1 MSEPMGPYAAVCPH
15 CGHAPKEHD
24 DPGCS
29 GCRNAGHTCEWGPSL
44 PTTVPQVVARVMS
57 RDTDVDGIKA
67 TGFCR
72 EHNLVECYSC
82 LSAQP
87 TRADILR
94 EAAGYVFS
102 FETDERVG
110 MQAADFIGRRLLEL
124 ADKPKPYVCSQ
135 EPHPGVEFYGTDGG
149 CAECDYRPATKP
161 R

>member
-87 TRADILR
+87 TRA
-94 EAAGYVFS
+94 
-102 FETDERVG
+102 
-110 MQAADFIGRRLLEL
+110 EL

-149 CAECDYRPATKP
+149 CAECDYRPATNARPVADGQSSDKP
-161 R
+161 SLGVNDV